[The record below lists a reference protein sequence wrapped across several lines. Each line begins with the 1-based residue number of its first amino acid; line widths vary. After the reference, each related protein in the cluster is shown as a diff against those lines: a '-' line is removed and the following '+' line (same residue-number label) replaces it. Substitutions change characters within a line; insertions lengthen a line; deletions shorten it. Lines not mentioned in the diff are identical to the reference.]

1 MSFREVIAM
10 ALHGRSVRQAAMSM
24 GMYQQKLDRF
34 YKGQCLP
41 DYDDAFKIAK
51 ESGMDAGEVFKILA
65 DEMADRKSKKT
76 EKISNSFN
84 WLIALANPRRNLIP
98 A

>member
-1 MSFREVIAM
+1 MSFRDVIAM
-10 ALHGRSVRQAAMSM
+10 ALHGRSVRQAALSM

-34 YKGQCLP
+34 FKGQCLP

-51 ESGMDAGEVFKILA
+51 ESGLDTGEVFKILA
-65 DEMADRKSKKT
+65 EEMAERKSKKT

-84 WLIALANPRRNLIP
+84 WLIALANPHRDWIP
-98 A
+98 V